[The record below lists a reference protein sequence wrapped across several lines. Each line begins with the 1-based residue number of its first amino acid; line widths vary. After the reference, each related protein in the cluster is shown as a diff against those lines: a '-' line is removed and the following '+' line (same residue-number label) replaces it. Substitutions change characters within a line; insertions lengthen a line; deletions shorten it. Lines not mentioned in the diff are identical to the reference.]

1 MLIGNFSFFPLILS
15 VPFSLFVLLYV
26 FSLLF
31 CWVYVFF
38 SGDFDLFALWTLL
51 NLNFLFP
58 IELRLVITILCCVS
72 DSVFFGCYLLL
83 AILAIFLFF

>member
-1 MLIGNFSFFPLILS
+1 
-15 VPFSLFVLLYV
+15 
-26 FSLLF
+26 
-31 CWVYVFF
+31 VFF

-72 DSVFFGCYLLL
+72 DSVFFGCYFLL
-83 AILAIFLFF
+83 AILAIFLFFWVVDFCGLAFVFTLEFTYLFIYFKLLVSYIKE